1 MMNIKN
7 LIIFLIPTY
16 TVLWVSILK
25 KVETLNFQMKS
36 LSLLSDRLLS
46 QSIEILSRISKVQR
60 DMDEFTIMLD
70 THLVLPMNF
79 SIDTLYLIKA
89 ALILLISSYVI
100 WAYIPGWALLK
111 ASSSFFIKKN
121 DFLLKF
127 RDFNKNLYSIRYD
140 EKSKHLDVIV
150 KPLNS
155 EETYRLDE
163 IFQIHRSLPGVY
175 REIKLRAIEKVT
187 QSTQTEAFSDLL
199 SEVQTEAFI
208 PVPRIISE
216 LPTSVQ
222 GVTLTPEEIVN
233 LVSSVSSIL

>member
-1 MMNIKN
+1 MCCSKFKKKMMNIKN

-60 DMDEFTIMLD
+60 DMDEFTILSDM
-70 THLVLPMNF
+70 HSALPMNV
-79 SIDTLYLIKA
+79 SIDAIYLLKVA
-89 ALILLISSYVI
+89 FILLLSWHII
-100 WAYIPGWALLK
+100 L
-111 ASSSFFIKKN
+111 SSSFFFTNKN
-121 DFLLKF
+121 NFLVKF
-127 RDFNKNLYSIRYD
+127 RDFNENFYSIKYD
-140 EKSKHLDVIV
+140 QGSRTPEIFI
-150 KPLNS
+150 KPINS
-155 EETYRLDE
+155 QETYRLED
-163 IFQIHRSLPGVY
+163 FLQAHRSHPGIFG
-175 REIKLRAIEKVT
+175 EIKSKIIEVAT
-187 QSTQTEAFSDLL
+187 QSTQTEDFSDLI
-199 SEVQTEAFI
+199 SEAQTEAFI
-208 PVPRIISE
+208 LVPRIISE